1 MISRRIVAAETE
13 AVIYRYGDDELVL
26 IFKNE
31 DKNAAYEQMEQ
42 IRRAVASAEFMLGKR
57 QKGLKLTVSCCVSEK
72 KRSDDNSIE
81 VLIRTRKALQKAY
94 QFTQNVT
101 SKA

>member
-1 MISRRIVAAETE
+1 
-13 AVIYRYGDDELVL
+13 
-26 IFKNE
+26 
-31 DKNAAYEQMEQ
+31 
-42 IRRAVASAEFMLGKR
+42 MLGKR

-101 SKA
+101 SKAWVSPTEPQGPLSAAATTASAPS